1 MDMIRKKK
9 QHMKMK
15 KVITFF
21 TAIIFYSITANA
33 QYDAMFTQYM
43 FNEMYINPAY
53 AGSKE
58 AMAVNLTHRQQWV
71 NFPGRPITS
80 AFTLHGPLSNN
91 KMGLGI
97 SVLNEQIGKLSRN
110 LVYVNYAYRIKTGEK
125 GHLAFGLMG
134 GIHNQVNKLSELKP
148 SEAGDIQVS
157 QNTPSL
163 ISPNFG
169 AGIYYSTKKFY
180 AGISIPRMVDDSYLF
195 NQAGNIT
202 TSTKINPNKLHYY
215 FTIGKVFEIND
226 GLLIKPQA
234 MVKAVQNA
242 PVQYDLNVNFLIQN
256 KIWTGISYRSGSDIS
271 ALIGI
276 QVNPQF
282 LIKYSYDYALTKVQ
296 KYSQGSHE
304 ITLGYLFNYKQSK
317 VVTPRYF

>member
-1 MDMIRKKK
+1 
-9 QHMKMK
+9 MKMK

-21 TAIIFYSITANA
+21 TAIILYSITANA

-110 LVYVNYAYRIKTGEK
+110 LVYINYAYRIKTGEK
-125 GHLAFGLMG
+125 GHLAFGLMA
-134 GIHNQVNKLSELKP
+134 GIHNQINKLSELKP
-148 SEAGDIQVS
+148 SETGDIQVS

-163 ISPNFG
+163 ITPNFG
-169 AGIYYSTKKFY
+169 TGIYYSTKKFY

-202 TSTKINPNKLHYY
+202 TSTKITPNKLHYY
-215 FTIGKVFEIND
+215 FTVGKVFEIND

-242 PVQYDLNVNFLIQN
+242 PIQLDLNVNFLIQN

-282 LIKYSYDYALTKVQ
+282 LINYSYDYSLTKVQ

>member
-21 TAIIFYSITANA
+21 TAIIFYGITANA

-97 SVLNEQIGKLSRN
+97 SVLNEQICKLSRN

-148 SEAGDIQVS
+148 SETGDIQVS

-202 TSTKINPNKLHYY
+202 TSTKINPTKLHYY

-282 LIKYSYDYALTKVQ
+282 LINYSYDYALTKVQ